1 MMGDQF
7 DGVSAEARSAQSA
20 AAIRAHL
27 DGKSLSESYAEQ
39 NIVLPPPGTPIDD
52 ERIIVAPNQLRAGD
66 VGVFADRLLMTLGNA
81 TVLVSGQVQPIG
93 SVSSGPDFLGW
104 IDPTKLAPGAAPIS
118 WAAVGGLDEADAAL
132 MKMLAGATIDP
143 AAKIVLPSGRTIN
156 GAEAQALSD
165 LHASVAESNAPVAE
179 LTARRRGKWWPWR
192 STGGR
197 ASSTSSEQAQST
209 SRDVVAS
216 ERGHARREIDKLI
229 EETSSAELPAV
240 GDWCVRSD
248 HREVIAKW
256 IPDDAIVGPT
266 RRILVLGDVGRNAW
280 LIAKGGGARIDIMGS
295 VHTAARIGAAGGG
308 AHILIRGEVAAGAAV
323 YACGGAARVEFLSES
338 SAQAAADGG
347 AAEVLRLDASTVQR
361 TDRRRSD

>member
-7 DGVSAEARSAQSA
+7 DRVSAEARSAQSA

-27 DGKSLSESYAEQ
+27 DGKSVSESYAEQ
-39 NIVLPPPGTPIDD
+39 NIVLPPPGTPIDE
-52 ERIIVAPNQLRAGD
+52 ERIILAPNQLRAGD
-66 VGVFADRLLMTLGNA
+66 VGVFADRLLMALGNA
-81 TVLVSGQVQPIG
+81 TVLVSGQVQPID

-104 IDPTKLAPGAAPIS
+104 IDPTKLAHGAAPIS

-132 MKMLAGATIDP
+132 MKMLGGATINP
-143 AAKIVLPSGRTIN
+143 AAKVVLPSGRTIN
-156 GAEAQALSD
+156 GAEAQALSE

-179 LTARRRGKWWPWR
+179 PTVRRRGKWWSWR

-197 ASSTSSEQAQST
+197 ASSTSSEQAQSAGG
-209 SRDVVAS
+209 VVAR

-323 YACGGAARVEFLSES
+323 YACGGGARVEFLSES
-338 SAQAAADGG
+338 SAQAAVDGG
-347 AAEVLRLDASTVQR
+347 AAEVLRLDASTVER